1 MRSVRRTTRSANE
14 DCSSVGAG
22 CLHSTHI
29 TPDLRRISV
38 GNKPIWGT
46 NGHEDDTFSWPFL
59 SQEAVREDRLK
70 AFHRLFARHLD
81 LQIQQHST
89 FSWLWIYREPVSGC
103 VPLHRSLANTDPYPR
118 TGMAGG
124 GLPIFRRR
132 KFAELHLSLE
142 PLYAAL
148 LKYSARVPSLAKN
161 ASGVDF
167 LISGFF

>member
-81 LQIQQHST
+81 LHWVRPNST
-89 FSWLWIYREPVSGC
+89 VRSHCEPVSGR